1 MNEFIPFARPTI
13 GMAEIQAVNK
23 ILRQP
28 ILVHGK
34 ELDLFESEFARWVGA
49 ESAVAVSSC
58 TAGLHLAYM
67 ALNISRGDEVIVPAM
82 THVATAH
89 AIEFVGAK
97 PIFVD
102 CELTYGNID
111 ISKIERKITK
121 KTKAI
126 SVVHYIGTAVNFNK
140 LKNIAEKYNLRI
152 IEDCALAFGT
162 KYESKHA
169 GLIGD
174 IGVFSLYPVKH
185 ITSLEGGLIIS
196 KHSKYC
202 EKIKLLRAF
211 GVTKTHRER
220 SPSAEYDVTELGYN
234 YRMNEVQAAIGRIQ
248 LKKLNKILEIR
259 KTNYALLTES
269 LNNNDLFQQLK
280 ELPPKTEASYYC
292 KTVICTDNLKTN
304 RNNVSTWLKN
314 SGLGT
319 SVYYPKPV
327 PLLDYYKRKYGHEE
341 SEFPNAA
348 TIANKSIALPVGPH
362 ITQTSMA
369 LMIKLINS
377 LRHESFK

>member
-1 MNEFIPFARPTI
+1 MNEFIPFARPSI
-13 GMAEIQAVNK
+13 GIEEIQAVNK

-34 ELDLFESEFARWVGA
+34 ELDSFETEFARWIGSEA
-49 ESAVAVSSC
+49 AVAVSSC
-58 TAGLHLAYM
+58 TAGLHLACM
-67 ALNISRGDEVIVPAM
+67 ALNIGRGDEVIVPAM

-111 ISKIERKITK
+111 ISKIESKITR

-126 SVVHYIGTAVNFNK
+126 SIVHYIGTAIDFIK
-140 LKNIAEKYNLRI
+140 LQKIAQKYNLKI

-162 KYESKHA
+162 RYDSKHV

-185 ITSLEGGLIIS
+185 ITSLEGGLIVS

-220 SPSAEYDVTELGYN
+220 SPSAEYDVTDLGYN

-248 LKKLNKILEIR
+248 LTKLNKILEIR

-269 LNNNDLFQQLK
+269 LNNNDLFHQLK
-280 ELPPKTEASYYC
+280 ELPSNTEGSYYC

-341 SEFPNAA
+341 SEFPNAS
-348 TIANKSIALPVGPH
+348 TIAYKSIALPVGPH
-362 ITQTSMA
+362 ITENSMA

-377 LRHESFK
+377 LKHESFK